1 MTPKVNLAGVTTVK
15 LQMIKVCVRPY
26 SYRCVITSSF
36 SYQSE
41 LYSLVIIGV
50 YIRGQ
55 NQSMSSNSKPL
66 KFEYMLFSCYCMSCN
81 SKMLFGGWTVCG
93 AETKRPFS

>member
-1 MTPKVNLAGVTTVK
+1 MTPKVNLAGITTVK
-15 LQMIKVCVRPY
+15 FQMIKVCVRPY
-26 SYRCVITSSF
+26 SYRCVPLDTS
-36 SYQSE
+36 QN
-41 LYSLVIIGV
+41 YSLVIIGV

-55 NQSMSSNSKPL
+55 NQSTSSNCKPL
-66 KFEYMLFSCYCMSCN
+66 KFEYMLFSSYCMSCN